1 MTWTDLPYATQQIDL
16 SQLLVDR
23 PQSLIKGPGQ
33 LRSSEGPKRLV
44 DKTPMTER
52 VNVVFSEMEHTLN
65 HLPGRALSFI
75 SIDMDDSDCPSK
87 THLLADTAKFFRQ
100 YLKATS
106 DNTAHRPCT
115 ADIPLDV
122 ARPIQTLLKTYSTW
136 GSLGK
141 CDAPITLHRTSH
153 IRLSIASI

>member
-65 HLPGRALSFI
+65 HLPVEHSASFQPI
-75 SIDMDDSDCPSK
+75 W
-87 THLLADTAKFFRQ
+87 TTAIVLQ
-100 YLKATS
+100 E
-106 DNTAHRPCT
+106 
-115 ADIPLDV
+115 
-122 ARPIQTLLKTYSTW
+122 
-136 GSLGK
+136 
-141 CDAPITLHRTSH
+141 
-153 IRLSIASI
+153 

>member
-52 VNVVFSEMEHTLN
+52 VNAVFSEMEHTLN
-65 HLPGRALSFI
+65 HLEQSASFQ
-75 SIDMDDSDCPSK
+75 SIR
-87 THLLADTAKFFRQ
+87 TTAIVLQ
-100 YLKATS
+100 E
-106 DNTAHRPCT
+106 
-115 ADIPLDV
+115 
-122 ARPIQTLLKTYSTW
+122 
-136 GSLGK
+136 
-141 CDAPITLHRTSH
+141 
-153 IRLSIASI
+153 